1 MLILALHLD
10 KSGTRSLL
18 ALVDG
23 ARICFGSE
31 SKRVSR
37 MDHDELMYLYVIL
50 YVIYMR
56 SDQSTGFNNNYIK
69 ICLLM
74 VLFAVSGR
82 L

>member
-1 MLILALHLD
+1 M
-10 KSGTRSLL
+10 
-18 ALVDG
+18 
-23 ARICFGSE
+23 ARAFVLEASQRETAGE
-31 SKRVSR
+31 V
-37 MDHDELMYLYVIL
+37 MYLYVIL